1 MTKAYHPQLS
11 FALRAELFT
20 HLAAMEKAGLPTDKS
35 FASLKLPA
43 PAATRI
49 DAARKLLARGK
60 DIATAGQLSGLFSAL
75 EVQLV
80 RAATSAGSPALT
92 YRRLADSYT
101 QKARLSKAIKSR
113 MALPMAVFVLSLL
126 LQPLPAFIAGN
137 MTPSAYLW
145 AVLRPIFVLAG
156 LASLIKLFAAW
167 LDNAAPAPI
176 RNRIESGLKQLPM
189 FGDMYVKRNARD
201 FFESL
206 ALMLEAG
213 LPMFEA
219 LPLACKTIR
228 NQRMRAEFSRILP
241 KMQRGATLAEA
252 LADVSDLG
260 DRRVLALVSTGESSG
275 SLPEMLWRHSTMQ
288 TEAITHF
295 QQQVADWLPRIVYGA
310 VMLWMAYG
318 ILSGG
323 AFMPHLPEGLR

>member
-1 MTKAYHPQLS
+1 MTKAYHPPLS

-60 DIATAGQLSGLFSAL
+60 DIATAGQLSGLFNAL

-145 AVLRPIFVLAG
+145 AVLRPFSSWL
-156 LASLIKLFAAW
+156 AW
-167 LDNAAPAPI
+167 LA
-176 RNRIESGLKQLPM
+176 
-189 FGDMYVKRNARD
+189 
-201 FFESL
+201 
-206 ALMLEAG
+206 
-213 LPMFEA
+213 
-219 LPLACKTIR
+219 
-228 NQRMRAEFSRILP
+228 
-241 KMQRGATLAEA
+241 
-252 LADVSDLG
+252 
-260 DRRVLALVSTGESSG
+260 
-275 SLPEMLWRHSTMQ
+275 
-288 TEAITHF
+288 
-295 QQQVADWLPRIVYGA
+295 
-310 VMLWMAYG
+310 
-318 ILSGG
+318 
-323 AFMPHLPEGLR
+323 